1 MKGKYFLDCIT
12 MISYWKVY
20 LSITYFTG
28 NDKDICWEHFV
39 VGNQP
44 NRQRVPRRLRGV
56 LVERGAAKPRQL
68 RPRPGSRFTRSA
80 RTVCSLSRLHPDS
93 QRPLSLPPP
102 WIGGLG
108 SALPL
113 GTIASDWGS
122 SWEEISI
129 AFLTIN
135 RSNHRPECF
144 ELLISGVF
152 RIQIWVP

>member
-1 MKGKYFLDCIT
+1 MGCWTRILGPHNEREICFRLHHHDIILKGVFIYSLFYRKWQGHL
-12 MISYWKVY
+12 
-20 LSITYFTG
+20 LR
-28 NDKDICWEHFV
+28 EHSV

-44 NRQRVPRRLRGV
+44 NRQRVRRRLRGV

-68 RPRPGSRFTRSA
+68 CPRPGSWFTRSA

-93 QRPLSLPPP
+93 QLPLSLPPP

-135 RSNHRPECF
+135 RSNHKP
-144 ELLISGVF
+144 
-152 RIQIWVP
+152 